1 VNAALAIAARSLRQ
15 RIRDRSAILF
25 AIVIPLG
32 LATAF
37 SLLIPRGADFHTA
50 FIVHDG
56 DGGTV
61 AAALVGHLTGP
72 IADAGI
78 ADISLADTE
87 AGALDALD
95 DGSTSVAILIP
106 AGFSDA
112 VTGGTATTVR
122 LVGLA
127 DAPLG
132 TQIASSIVGG
142 FASEVGAIQ
151 LAIVT
156 AEDWQ
161 PGEPVPVIEPAT
173 VGAIQAIPAPIQVT
187 DTTLE
192 RRQADT
198 TTFYAAAMSI
208 MFVFFTT
215 IHGPLGLLGERRG
228 GTLGRLL
235 AAPIR
240 PGSIVLGAALVA
252 FVLGLV
258 SMTVLVV
265 ATTVLLGA
273 TWGPPLFVAGLC
285 LAAVVAAMGFSML
298 VCTFA
303 RTDEQAGGWNSMI
316 AITMAI
322 LGGAMVP
329 LTGAPELLHLLGRVT
344 PHAWFLEAIDTMSA
358 PTVAFADVVPALA
371 VLLGFGVVTGA
382 VALVRAPSF
391 LVAR

>member
-1 VNAALAIAARSLRQ
+1 VNAALVIAARGIRQ

-37 SLLIPRGADFHTA
+37 SLLIPRGTGFQTA
-50 FIVHDG
+50 FVVHDA
-56 DGGTV
+56 DGGQV
-61 AAALVGHLTGP
+61 ARALVGHLTGP
-72 IADAGI
+72 IAAGGF
-78 ADISLADTE
+78 AEVRTTTSE
-87 AGALDALD
+87 AAALDALE
-95 DGSTSVAILIP
+95 DGITSVAILIP

-112 VTGGTATTVR
+112 IAAGRPASIR

-127 DAPLG
+127 EAPIG
-132 TQIASSIVGG
+132 SQIARSIVGG
-142 FASEVGAIQ
+142 FAAEIGGIQ

-161 PGEPVPVIEPAT
+161 PGEPLPPIDPTT
-173 VGAIQAIPAPIQVT
+173 VAAVQALPDPIALT
-187 DTTLE
+187 DTELE

-215 IHGPLGLLGERRG
+215 IHGPLGLLGERRV
-228 GTLGRLL
+228 GTLSRLL

-240 PGSIVLGAALVA
+240 PGSIVLGAALVS

-258 SMTVLVV
+258 SMAVLVV
-265 ATTVLLGA
+265 GTTLLLGA
-273 TWGPPLFVAGLC
+273 AWGPPAYVAVLC
-285 LAAVVAAMGFSML
+285 LAAVVAALGLSML

-303 RTDEQAGGWNSMI
+303 RTDEQAGGWNAMV

-329 LTGAPELLHLLGRVT
+329 LTHAPELLHTLGRIT

-358 PTVAFADVVPALA
+358 ASATFGDIAPSVVVLA
-371 VLLGFGVVTGA
+371 TFGLVTGA
-382 VALVRAPSF
+382 IALARAPRF

>member
-1 VNAALAIAARSLRQ
+1 MQAAFVIAARSIRQ

-50 FIVHDG
+50 FVVHDA
-56 DGGTV
+56 DGGQV

-72 IADAGI
+72 IAEQGV
-78 ADISLADTE
+78 ADVRTASTE
-87 AGALDALD
+87 SAAVDALD

-112 VTGGTATTVR
+112 IAAGRPTAIR

-127 DAPLG
+127 EAPIG
-132 TQIASSIVGG
+132 AQIAKSIVGG
-142 FASEVGAIQ
+142 FAAEVGAVQ
-151 LAIVT
+151 LAVLT
-156 AEDWQ
+156 ADDWQ
-161 PGEPVPVIEPAT
+161 PGRPPPAIDPAT
-173 VGAIQAIPAPIQVT
+173 VAGVQAVPAPIT
-187 DTTLE
+187 LADTELE

-215 IHGPLGLLGERRG
+215 IHGPLGILGERRV
-228 GTLGRLL
+228 GTLPRLL

-240 PGSIVLGAALVA
+240 PGSIVFGAALVS

-258 SMTVLVV
+258 SMAVLVV
-265 ATTVLLGA
+265 GTTLLLGA
-273 TWGPPLFVAGLC
+273 SWGPPAFVAVLC
-285 LAAVVAAMGFSML
+285 LAAVVAALGMSML

-303 RTDEQAGGWNSMI
+303 RTDEQAGGWNAML

-329 LTGAPELLHLLGRVT
+329 LTHAPELLHALGRIT

-358 PTVAFADVVPALA
+358 AGSTFADIVPSVA
-371 VLLGFGVVTGA
+371 VLALFGLVTGA
-382 VALVRAPSF
+382 IALARAPRF

>member
-1 VNAALAIAARSLRQ
+1 MNAAFVIASRNIRQ

-25 AIVIPLG
+25 AVVIPLG

-37 SLLIPRGADFHTA
+37 SLLIPRGSDFQVA
-50 FIVHDG
+50 FVIHDG
-56 DGGTV
+56 DGGQV
-61 AAALVGHLTGP
+61 AAALIEHLTGP
-72 IADAGI
+72 IADDGI
-78 ADISLADTE
+78 ADVSIASGE
-87 AGALDALD
+87 AAALDRLD

-106 AGFSDA
+106 DGFSDA
-112 VTGGTATTVR
+112 VTSGAPTTIR

-127 DAPLG
+127 EAPIG
-132 TQIASSIVGG
+132 TQIAQSIVGG
-142 FASEVGAIQ
+142 FASEVGAVQ

-156 AEDWQ
+156 AADWQ
-161 PGEPVPVIEPAT
+161 PGEPLPPIDPPTVAT
-173 VGAIQAIPAPIQVT
+173 IQALPNPILVT
-187 DTTLE
+187 DTALE

-215 IHGPLGLLGERRG
+215 IHGPLGLLGERRV
-228 GTLGRLL
+228 GTLARLL
-235 AAPIR
+235 AAPIG

-273 TWGPPLFVAGLC
+273 TWGPPLFVAALC
-285 LAAVVAAMGFSML
+285 LAAVLAAMGISML

-303 RTDEQAGGWNSMI
+303 RTDEQAGGWNAMV
-316 AITMAI
+316 AITLAI

-329 LTGAPELLHLLGRVT
+329 LSGAPELLHQLGRLT
-344 PHAWFLEAIDTMSA
+344 PHAWFLEAVDTMSA
-358 PTVAFADVVPALA
+358 SSTTFADILPAVT
-371 VLLGFGVVTGA
+371 VLVAFGVVSGA
-382 VALVRAPSF
+382 VALVRAPRF